1 MRRASP
7 EQAGYTEGAPLP
19 AVGCAARSRC
29 GAAEELWRL
38 GEADQGGPAGPEH
51 EAVATRLLSL
61 GSAGVGGFIDGG
73 IAAPAEVEP
82 GDASVDGERGDASA
96 DDEPGDAPRPRSARV
111 WLVRRLAGASLSDR
125 MRARRGPFPF
135 EEALRLTVQL
145 ARALAAC
152 ERASLFPGPLSPD
165 AVLVDDAGGVT
176 LPASAL
182 VAALVGAQAGRGA
195 ASAPRAEG
203 ARASSAV
210 PPLWTPPAQADGAL
224 WDSAAN
230 RYALGLVL
238 YRLLA
243 GEHPFAGAGLRHAL
257 GEAAHREPPPFI
269 EGVAASLPAGLQ
281 GYALRLLHPD
291 PARRPLRAEAIAETL
306 SGFLDEPPAVRPAHV
321 APASRRA
328 DASKKASAATA
339 ARTSAAT
346 AEATTAG
353 APATARTS
361 AATAEATTA
370 AATRGREPG
379 DRAQAGRPPHQRG
392 RRDERAGAAAR
403 LRQLAPLG
411 AGALVASAALA
422 GLALPRAAPER
433 ATPRAVAVAPVA
445 PLAGLQ
451 TAAEDCAACHGRQAS
466 EWRRSVM
473 AHAVKSPLF
482 NALESLI
489 EEQVGRTAD
498 CPNGAGILRKA
509 DPARACRDG
518 RSGVAVTGSGG
529 EHWCV
534 NCHSPAE
541 NLDAAMPAWDGR
553 PGGDPRTRLP
563 VRDLLTRRGME
574 GISCAFCHQVHG
586 PVGPRGRAGYQGN
599 PTWTSFTTGAVF
611 AARPEDARGLFGIAN
626 SGYDLRPEELLLAA
640 GQRGDGRAVASADRP
655 ASADDP
661 VVHGRPSAAAKAY
674 LRSSEFC
681 GACHDVRLFGTD
693 SLAAARGEHFK
704 RLRNAYTEW
713 SDWARSEERA
723 GRRAASCQD
732 CHMSTYPGVCE
743 AAPATGAAQASAGDP
758 ECPPGTRFA
767 PRPPGTR
774 PRGRVAD
781 HSTAPADVVTH
792 YFSGVDVPL
801 SGEFPEALVDEPSLD
816 VHGIPAG
823 ARRRRDLL
831 LRHTFRFELGAAR
844 RAGGDRIEIPIEI
857 ENTGAGHKVPAGFSQ
872 ERELWVHL
880 VVRDGDGRV
889 IYEVGRVDRAEED
902 LKDKVFARV
911 NTNPDANHPFRA
923 AGASGGLFGADV
935 RDGPDVPLW
944 NPPPRLGGTSFRGRG
959 LINFQNG
966 FLRCVRCIGVVDA
979 AGVCQPGPGQGLH
992 HADRFADGDYD
1003 TDTGACGS
1011 NLTGPNAFLET
1022 YFPVGALDASRGV
1035 VRGPDAIIDTR
1046 SVPPGVP
1053 IRYTYELAAGNRRGP
1068 LRAEAR
1074 LLFRAFPPFLIR
1086 AFAAYE
1092 REQARRGLRPSGPLV
1107 TESMLERLEIVEIAR
1122 AEAGIR

>member
-19 AVGCAARSRC
+19 AIGRAARWRC

-38 GEADQGGPAGPEH
+38 GGADQGGPAGPER
-51 EAVATRLLSL
+51 EAVAARLLSL
-61 GSAGVGGFIDGG
+61 GGAGIGGFIDGG
-73 IAAPAEVEP
+73 VDAAAEGEGAAAARP
-82 GDASVDGERGDASA
+82 DG
-96 DDEPGDAPRPRSARV
+96 APV

-135 EEALRLTVQL
+135 EEALRL
-145 ARALAAC
+145 AIAIGRALAAC

-165 AVLVDDAGGVT
+165 AILVDDAGQVT
-176 LPASAL
+176 LPADAL
-182 VAALVGAQAGRGA
+182 VAALVGGQAGRGA
-195 ASAPRAEG
+195 APEPRPEG
-203 ARASSAV
+203 ARVSSAI

-257 GEAAHREPPPFI
+257 GEAAHREPPPFV

-291 PARRPLRAEAIAETL
+291 PARRPSRAEAIVDTL
-306 SGFLDEPPAVRPAHV
+306 GGFLEEPPPARATHG
-321 APASRRA
+321 ARASRRA
-328 DASKKASAATA
+328 ATSTEDGSAAAPAEARTA
-339 ARTSAAT
+339 AP
-346 AEATTAG
+346 AEAS
-353 APATARTS
+353 R
-361 AATAEATTA
+361 TA
-370 AATRGREPG
+370 AAPRGREPG
-379 DRAQAGRPPHQRG
+379 VEARARRPSRG
-392 RRDERAGAAAR
+392 RHERGGAAAR
-403 LRQLAPLG
+403 LWPLAPVG
-411 AGALVASAALA
+411 AGALVAAAALA
-422 GLALPRAAPER
+422 LTRGAPER
-433 ATPRAVAVAPVA
+433 AAPRTVAVAPVA
-445 PLAGLQ
+445 PLAQ
-451 TAAEDCAACHGRQAS
+451 QETAAEDCAACHGRQAA

-473 AHAVKSPLF
+473 AHSVKSPLF

-489 EEQVGRTAD
+489 EEQVGRDAD
-498 CPNGAGILRKA
+498 CPHGAGILRKV
-509 DPARACRDG
+509 DPARACRDRG
-518 RSGVAVTGSGG
+518 SGVAVTGSGG

-553 PGGDPRTRLP
+553 PGGDPRARLP
-563 VRDLLTRRGME
+563 VRDLLTRRGLE
-574 GISCAFCHQVHG
+574 GISCGFCHQVHG
-586 PVGPRGRAGYQGN
+586 PVGPRGRLGYQGN
-599 PTWTSFTTGAVF
+599 PTWTSFVTGAVF
-611 AARPEDARGLFGIAN
+611 PARPEDARGLLGIAN
-626 SGYDLRPEELLLAA
+626 SGYDLRPEELLLTA
-640 GQRGDGRAVASADRP
+640 GQRPDGRAGRPSAG
-655 ASADDP
+655 SAGGDDP
-661 VVHGRPSAAAKAY
+661 IVHGRPSASAKAY

-723 GRRAASCQD
+723 GRRAATCQD

-743 AAPATGAAQASAGDP
+743 AAPASGAAQPPAGDP
-758 ECPPGTRFA
+758 ECPPGTRFS
-767 PRPPGTR
+767 PRPPGSR

-781 HSTAPADVVTH
+781 HSTAPADVATH

-801 SGEFPEALVDEPSLD
+801 SDEFPEALVDEPSLD
-816 VHGIPAG
+816 VHGIPAS

-831 LRHTFRFELGAAR
+831 LRHTFRFDLGAPR
-844 RAGGDRIEIPIEI
+844 RAGAAGERVEIPMEI
-857 ENTGAGHKVPAGFSQ
+857 ENIGAGHKVPAGFSQ
-872 ERELWVHL
+872 EREIWVHL
-880 VVRDGDGRV
+880 VVRGGDGRV
-889 IYEVGRVDRAEED
+889 LYEVGRVDRADED
-902 LKDKVFARV
+902 LRDKVFARV
-911 NTNPDANHPFRA
+911 TTDPDANNPFRG
-923 AGASGGLFGADV
+923 AGAQGGLFGADV
-935 RDGPDVPLW
+935 RDGSDAPLW

-966 FLRCVRCIGVVDA
+966 FLRCVRCIGVVTADGA
-979 AGVCQPGPGQGLH
+979 CEPGPGQGLH

-1003 TDTGACGS
+1003 IDTGACGS
-1011 NLTGPNAFLET
+1011 NLTGHNAFLET
-1022 YFPVGALDASRGV
+1022 YFPVGALDASRGAV
-1035 VRGPDAIIDTR
+1035 KGPDAIIDTR

-1053 IRYTYELAAGNRRGP
+1053 IRYTYELPVGNRRGP

-1092 REQARRGLRPSGPLV
+1092 REQARRGLRPTGPLV
-1107 TESMLERLEIVEIAR
+1107 TESMLARLEVVELAR
-1122 AEAGIR
+1122 AEVEIP

>member
-1 MRRASP
+1 MRRAPP

-19 AVGCAARSRC
+19 AVGCAARWRC
-29 GAAEELWRL
+29 GAGSGEELWRL
-38 GEADQGGPAGPEH
+38 GAADQDAPAGPEH
-51 EAVATRLLSL
+51 QEAVAARLLSL

-73 IAAPAEVEP
+73 VAPPAE
-82 GDASVDGERGDASA
+82 GERAAAASP
-96 DDEPGDAPRPRSARV
+96 DGARV
-111 WLVRRLAGASLSDR
+111 WLARRLAGAPLSDW
-125 MRARRGPFPF
+125 MRARRGPVPF
-135 EEALRLTVQL
+135 QEALGLAIQV

-165 AVLVDDAGGVT
+165 AVLVDDAGRVT

-182 VAALVGAQAGRGA
+182 VAALVGGSASRGA
-195 ASAPRAEG
+195 ATAPRAEG
-203 ARASSAV
+203 ARVSSEI
-210 PPLWTPPAQADGAL
+210 PPLWTPPAQADGAI

-257 GEAAHREPPPFI
+257 GEAARAEPPPFI
-269 EGVAASLPAGLQ
+269 EGVATALPAGLQ

-291 PARRPLRAEAIAETL
+291 PSERPPRAEEIADAL
-306 SGFLDEPPAVRPAHV
+306 SGFLDERRPAL
-321 APASRRA
+321 PAH
-328 DASKKASAATA
+328 A
-339 ARTSAAT
+339 ARTSRRAGAAT
-346 AEATTAG
+346 S
-353 APATARTS
+353 ARTGP
-361 AATAEATTA
+361 APRDRA
-370 AATRGREPG
+370 RPG
-379 DRAQAGRPPHQRG
+379 DASGAGGASDDRPPRG
-392 RRDERAGAAAR
+392 PAGAAAR
-403 LRQLAPLG
+403 LWRIAPLG
-411 AGALVASAALA
+411 AGALIASAALA
-422 GLALPRAAPER
+422 LSRGEPGPAA
-433 ATPRAVAVAPVA
+433 PRAVAVAPVV
-445 PLAGLQ
+445 PLAQ
-451 TAAEDCAACHGRQAS
+451 ARTAAEDCAACHGRQAA

-473 AHAVKSPLF
+473 AHSVKSPLF

-553 PGGDPRTRLP
+553 AGGDPRARLP
-563 VRDLLTRRGME
+563 VRDLLTRRGLE
-574 GISCAFCHQVHG
+574 GISCSFCHQVHG

-599 PTWTSFTTGAVF
+599 PTWTSFVTGAVF
-611 AARPEDARGLFGIAN
+611 AARPEDGRGLFGIAN
-626 SGYDLRPEELLLAA
+626 SGYDLRPEELLLPSGQGAA
-640 GQRGDGRAVASADRP
+640 ARAGLQPAGSAG
-655 ASADDP
+655 AVEP
-661 VVHGRPSAAAKAY
+661 VVHGRPSASARAY

-681 GACHDVRLFGTD
+681 GACHDVRLFGSD

-723 GRRAASCQD
+723 GRPAATCQD

-743 AAPATGAAQASAGDP
+743 AAPAAGAAQASPGDP
-758 ECPPGTRFA
+758 GCPPGTRFA
-767 PRPPGTR
+767 PRRPGAR
-774 PRGRVAD
+774 PRGRIAD
-781 HSTAPADVVTH
+781 HSAALADVATH

-801 SGEFPEALVDEPSLD
+801 SDEFPDALIDEPSLD

-844 RAGGDRIEIPIEI
+844 RAGAAGDRVEIPVEI

-872 ERELWVHL
+872 EREFWVHL
-880 VVRDGDGRV
+880 VVRDGEGRV
-889 IYEVGRVDRAEED
+889 IYEVGRIDRADED
-902 LKDKVFARV
+902 LRDKVFARV
-911 NTNPDANHPFRA
+911 TTDPDANNPFA
-923 AGASGGLFGADV
+923 PAGAQGGLFGADV
-935 RDGPDVPLW
+935 RDGPDVPVW
-944 NPPPRLGGTSFRGRG
+944 TPPPRLGGTSFRGRG

-966 FLRCVRCIGVVDA
+966 FLRCVRCIGVVA
-979 AGVCQPGPGQGLH
+979 ADGTCQAGPGQGLH
-992 HADRFADGDYD
+992 HADRFTDGDYD
-1003 TDTGACGS
+1003 LDTGACGS
-1011 NLTGPNAFLET
+1011 NLSGQNAFLET

-1035 VRGPDAIIDTR
+1035 VKGPDAIIDTR

-1053 IRYTYELAAGNRRGP
+1053 IRYTYDLRTGQRRGP

-1092 REQARRGLRPSGPLV
+1092 REQARRGLRPTGPLV
-1107 TESMLERLEIVEIAR
+1107 TDAMLERLEIVELAR
-1122 AEAGIR
+1122 AEVEIP

>member
-7 EQAGYTEGAPLP
+7 EQAGYAEGAPLP
-19 AVGCAARSRC
+19 AVGCATRSRC

-38 GEADQGGPAGPEH
+38 GEADRGGPAGPER
-51 EAVATRLLSL
+51 EAVAARLLEL
-61 GSAGVGGFIDGG
+61 GSAGIGGFIDGG
-73 IAAPAEVEP
+73 IAAPAE
-82 GDASVDGERGDASA
+82 GAAAAASPVG
-96 DDEPGDAPRPRSARV
+96 ARV
-111 WLVRRLAGASLSDR
+111 WLVRRLAGTPLADR

-135 EEALRLTVQL
+135 QEALRLAL
-145 ARALAAC
+145 PIARALAAC

-165 AVLVDDAGGVT
+165 ALLVDDAGQVT

-182 VAALVGAQAGRGA
+182 VAALVGASVSGGG
-195 ASAPRAEG
+195 SAPRAEG
-203 ARASSAV
+203 ARVSSEI
-210 PPLWTPPAQADGAL
+210 PPLWTPPAQADGAV

-257 GEAAHREPPPFI
+257 GEAARREPPPFV
-269 EGVAASLPAGLQ
+269 ESVATSLPAGLQ
-281 GYALRLLHPD
+281 GHVLRLLHPD
-291 PARRPLRAEAIAETL
+291 PAQRPPRAEAIADAL
-306 SGFLDEPPAVRPAHV
+306 SGFLEGDPPERPAQV
-321 APASRRA
+321 ARTSRRA
-328 DASKKASAATA
+328 GAAAQASAGA
-339 ARTSAAT
+339 APR
-346 AEATTAG
+346 
-353 APATARTS
+353 APRS
-361 AATAEATTA
+361 EPH
-370 AATRGREPG
+370 TR
-379 DRAQAGRPPHQRG
+379 RPPPG
-392 RRDERAGAAAR
+392 PAGAAAR
-403 LRQLAPLG
+403 LWRLAPLG

-422 GLALPRAAPER
+422 LSRAVPGPAAPQ
-433 ATPRAVAVAPVA
+433 AVSVAPVV
-445 PLAGLQ
+445 PLAQAQ
-451 TAAEDCAACHGRQAS
+451 TAAEDCAACHGRQAA

-489 EEQVGRTAD
+489 EEQVGRDAD

-509 DPARACRDG
+509 DPARACRDR
-518 RSGVAVTGSGG
+518 RSGVVVTGSGG

-541 NLDAAMPAWDGR
+541 NLDAAMPTWDGR
-553 PGGDPRTRLP
+553 AGGDPRTRLP

-574 GISCAFCHQVHG
+574 GISCGFCHQVHG
-586 PVGPRGRAGYQGN
+586 PVGPRGRPGYQGN
-599 PTWTSFTTGAVF
+599 ATWTSFVTGAVF
-611 AARPEDARGLFGIAN
+611 AARPEDTRGLFGIAN
-626 SGYDLRPEELLLAA
+626 SGYDLRPEELLLP
-640 GQRGDGRAVASADRP
+640 GGPGADRRAGTSP
-655 ASADDP
+655 ARPAGADDP
-661 VVHGRPSAAAKAY
+661 VMHGRPSASARAY

-681 GACHDVRLFGTD
+681 GACHDVRLFGSD

-713 SDWARSEERA
+713 AEWARSEERA
-723 GRRAASCQD
+723 GRTAASCQD

-743 AAPATGAAQASAGDP
+743 ALPAGAAPAAAPDP
-758 ECPPGTRFA
+758 GCPPGTRFA
-767 PRPPGTR
+767 PRPPGAR
-774 PRGRVAD
+774 PRGRIAD

-801 SGEFPEALVDEPSLD
+801 SDEFPEALIDEPSLD
-816 VHGIPAG
+816 VHGIPAS

-831 LRHTFRFELGAAR
+831 LRRTFRFELGAAR
-844 RAGGDRIEIPIEI
+844 RAGAAGGRLEIPIEI

-872 ERELWVHL
+872 EREIWVHL
-880 VVRDGDGRV
+880 VVRDRNRRV

-902 LKDKVFARV
+902 LRDKVFTRV
-911 NTNPDANHPFRA
+911 TTHPDANNPFGP
-923 AGASGGLFGADV
+923 AGAQGGLFGADV

-944 NPPPRLGGTSFRGRG
+944 DPPPRLGGTSFRGRG

-966 FLRCVRCIGVVDA
+966 FLRCVRCIGVVA
-979 AGVCQPGPGQGLH
+979 ADGSCRPGPGQGLH
-992 HADRFADGDYD
+992 HADRYADGDYD
-1003 TDTGACGS
+1003 PDTGACGS
-1011 NLTGPNAFLET
+1011 NLTGPNAFLEI

-1053 IRYTYELAAGNRRGP
+1053 IRYTYELPAGALRGP

-1086 AFAAYE
+1086 AFAGYE

-1107 TESMLERLEIVEIAR
+1107 AESMLARLEIVELAR
-1122 AEAGIR
+1122 AEIEIP

>member
-19 AVGCAARSRC
+19 AIGCAARWCC

-38 GEADQGGPAGPEH
+38 GAADQGGPAGPER

-61 GSAGVGGFIDGG
+61 GSAGIGGFIDGG
-73 IAAPAEVEP
+73 VAAPAEGEGAAAARP
-82 GDASVDGERGDASA
+82 DG
-96 DDEPGDAPRPRSARV
+96 ARV
-111 WLVRRLAGASLSDR
+111 WLVRRLAGAPLSDR
-125 MRARRGPFPF
+125 MRARRGPVPF
-135 EEALRLTVQL
+135 EEALRLAIAI

-152 ERASLFPGPLSPD
+152 ERASLFPGPLTPD
-165 AVLVDDAGGVT
+165 AILVDDAGQVT
-176 LPASAL
+176 LPAGAL
-182 VAALVGAQAGRGA
+182 VAALVGGQAGRGA
-195 ASAPRAEG
+195 ASEPRAEG
-203 ARASSAV
+203 ARASSAI

-257 GEAAHREPPPFI
+257 GEAAHREPPPFV

-281 GYALRLLHPD
+281 GHVLRLLHPD
-291 PARRPLRAEAIAETL
+291 PARRPSRADAIADAL
-306 SGFLDEPPAVRPAHV
+306 GGFLDEHPPA
-321 APASRRA
+321 RA
-328 DASKKASAATA
+328 THA
-339 ARTSAAT
+339 ARTSGRAAAST
-346 AEATTAG
+346 EDGSAAARAEARTA
-353 APATARTS
+353 ARAEART
-361 AATAEATTA
+361 AAPEEARTAAQEEARTA
-370 AATRGREPG
+370 AAPRGREPG
-379 DRAQAGRPPHQRG
+379 VEARARRPPRG
-392 RRDERAGAAAR
+392 RHERGGAAAR
-403 LRQLAPLG
+403 LWQIAPIG
-411 AGALVASAALA
+411 AGALVAAAALA
-422 GLALPRAAPER
+422 LARGAPER
-433 ATPRAVAVAPVA
+433 AAPRAASVAPVA
-445 PLAGLQ
+445 PLAQ
-451 TAAEDCAACHGRQAS
+451 QETAAEDCAACHGRQAA

-473 AHAVKSPLF
+473 AHSVKSPLF

-489 EEQVGRTAD
+489 EEQVGRDAD
-498 CPNGAGILRKA
+498 CPHGAGILRKA
-509 DPARACRDG
+509 DPARACRDRG
-518 RSGVAVTGSGG
+518 SGVTVTGSGG

-553 PGGDPRTRLP
+553 PGGDPRARLP
-563 VRDLLTRRGME
+563 VRDLLTRRGLE
-574 GISCAFCHQVHG
+574 GISCGFCHQVHG
-586 PVGPRGRAGYQGN
+586 PVGARGRPGYQGN
-599 PTWTSFTTGAVF
+599 PTWTSFVTGAVF
-611 AARPEDARGLFGIAN
+611 PARPEDARGLLGIAN
-626 SGYDLRPEELLLAA
+626 SGYDLRPEELLLTA
-640 GQRGDGRAVASADRP
+640 GQRADGRAGRSSAGP
-655 ASADDP
+655 VSGDDP
-661 VVHGRPSAAAKAY
+661 VVHGRPSASAKAY

-723 GRRAASCQD
+723 GRRAATCQD

-743 AAPATGAAQASAGDP
+743 AAPASGAAQPGAGDP
-758 ECPPGTRFA
+758 ECPPGTRFS
-767 PRPPGTR
+767 PRPPGSR

-801 SGEFPEALVDEPSLD
+801 SDEFPEALVDEPSLD
-816 VHGIPAG
+816 VHGIPAS

-831 LRHTFRFELGAAR
+831 LRHTFRFDLGAPR
-844 RAGGDRIEIPIEI
+844 RAGAAGERVEIPMEI
-857 ENTGAGHKVPAGFSQ
+857 ENIGAGHKVPAGFSQ
-872 ERELWVHL
+872 EREIWVHL
-880 VVRDGDGRV
+880 VVRDGDGRAL
-889 IYEVGRVDRAEED
+889 YEVGRVDRAEED
-902 LKDKVFARV
+902 LRDKVFARV
-911 NTNPDANHPFRA
+911 TTDPDANHPFRG
-923 AGASGGLFGADV
+923 AGAQGGLFGADV

-966 FLRCVRCIGVVDA
+966 FLRCVRCIGVVTADGA
-979 AGVCQPGPGQGLH
+979 CEPGPGQGLH
-992 HADRFADGDYD
+992 HADRFEDGDYD
-1003 TDTGACGS
+1003 VDTGACGS
-1011 NLTGPNAFLET
+1011 NLTGHNAFLET

-1035 VRGPDAIIDTR
+1035 VKGPDAIIDTR

-1053 IRYTYELAAGNRRGP
+1053 IRYTYDLPAGNRRGP

-1092 REQARRGLRPSGPLV
+1092 REQARRGLRPTGPLV
-1107 TESMLERLEIVEIAR
+1107 TESMLARLEIVELAR
-1122 AEAGIR
+1122 AEVEIP

>member
-19 AVGCAARSRC
+19 AMGCAARSRC

-51 EAVATRLLSL
+51 EAVAARLLSL

-73 IAAPAEVEP
+73 IAAPAEGEC
-82 GDASVDGERGDASA
+82 GDAS
-96 DDEPGDAPRPRSARV
+96 RPRSAHV

-135 EEALRLTVQL
+135 EEALRLAVPI

-152 ERASLFPGPLSPD
+152 EQARLFPGPLSTD

-182 VAALVGAQAGRGA
+182 VAALVRAQAGRGA
-195 ASAPRAEG
+195 ASEPRAEG

-257 GEAAHREPPPFI
+257 GEATHREPPPFI
-269 EGVAASLPAGLQ
+269 EAVATSLPAGLQ

-291 PARRPLRAEAIAETL
+291 PARRPPHAEAIADAL
-306 SGFLDEPPAVRPAHV
+306 SGFLDEPPAARPAQV
-321 APASRRA
+321 APVSRRA
-328 DASKKASAATA
+328 DASSE
-339 ARTSAAT
+339 ARTSAAPADART
-346 AEATTAG
+346 AD
-353 APATARTS
+353 APARARAS
-361 AATAEATTA
+361 AAPADARTA

-379 DRAQAGRPPHQRG
+379 DDARAGRPA
-392 RRDERAGAAAR
+392 RRSDERAGAPAR

-411 AGALVASAALA
+411 AGALVALAA
-422 GLALPRAAPER
+422 LALPRAAPER
-433 ATPRAVAVAPVA
+433 AAPRPVAVAPVA
-445 PLAGLQ
+445 PLAEPQ

-473 AHAVKSPLF
+473 AHSVKSPLF

-489 EEQVGRTAD
+489 EEQVGRNAD
-498 CPNGAGILRKA
+498 CPHGAGILRKA

-541 NLDAAMPAWDGR
+541 NLDASMPAWDGR
-553 PGGDPRTRLP
+553 PGGDPRARLP

-586 PVGPRGRAGYQGN
+586 PVGPRGRPGYQGN
-599 PTWTSFTTGAVF
+599 PTWTSFTTGALF

-640 GQRGDGRAVASADRP
+640 GQGAAERADRRVVASPDRP

-661 VVHGRPSAAAKAY
+661 VVHGRPSASAKAY

-713 SDWARSEERA
+713 SDWARTEERA
-723 GRRAASCQD
+723 GRRAATCQD

-743 AAPATGAAQASAGDP
+743 AAPATGAVQVSAGDP

-801 SGEFPEALVDEPSLD
+801 SGEFPEALIDEPSLD

-844 RAGGDRIEIPIEI
+844 RAGGGRVEIPIEI
-857 ENTGAGHKVPAGFSQ
+857 ENIGAGHKVPAGFSQ
-872 ERELWVHL
+872 EREFWVHL

-902 LKDKVFARV
+902 LKDKVFVRV

-979 AGVCQPGPGQGLH
+979 EGTCQPGPGQGLH

-1003 TDTGACGS
+1003 ADTGACGS
-1011 NLTGPNAFLET
+1011 NLTGQNAFLET

-1053 IRYTYELAAGNRRGP
+1053 IRYTYELAAGDRRGP

-1107 TESMLERLEIVEIAR
+1107 TESMLERLEIVELAR
-1122 AEAGIR
+1122 AEAEIR

>member
-29 GAAEELWRL
+29 GAGEELWRL
-38 GEADQGGPAGPEH
+38 GAADQGGPAAPEH
-51 EAVATRLLSL
+51 EAVAARLLSL
-61 GSAGVGGFIDGG
+61 GGAGIGGFIDGG
-73 IAAPAEVEP
+73 VAAPAEGAAARP
-82 GDASVDGERGDASA
+82 GD
-96 DDEPGDAPRPRSARV
+96 ARV

-135 EEALRLTVQL
+135 QEALRLAVAI

-165 AVLVDDAGGVT
+165 AILVDDAGQVT

-195 ASAPRAEG
+195 ASEPRPEG
-203 ARASSAV
+203 ARVASAI

-257 GEAAHREPPPFI
+257 GEAARSEPPPFV
-269 EGVAASLPAGLQ
+269 ERVAASLPAGLQ
-281 GYALRLLHPD
+281 GYVLRLLHPD
-291 PARRPLRAEAIAETL
+291 AARRPSRAEAIADAL
-306 SGFLDEPPAVRPAHV
+306 GGFLDEDPSTRPALAAAARRAA
-321 APASRRA
+321 APAEA
-328 DASKKASAATA
+328 EAAA
-339 ARTSAAT
+339 APAEARTSAASR
-346 AEATTAG
+346 
-353 APATARTS
+353 PR
-361 AATAEATTA
+361 
-370 AATRGREPG
+370 
-379 DRAQAGRPPHQRG
+379 RPPRG
-392 RRDERAGAAAR
+392 RDERAGAPAR

-411 AGALVASAALA
+411 AGALVAAAALA
-422 GLALPRAAPER
+422 LARGAPER
-433 ATPRAVAVAPVA
+433 AAPRAAAVAPVA
-445 PLAGLQ
+445 PLTQQQ
-451 TAAEDCAACHGRQAS
+451 TAAEDCAACHGRQAA

-473 AHAVKSPLF
+473 AHSVRSPLF

-489 EEQVGRTAD
+489 EEQVGRDAD

-509 DPARACRDG
+509 DPARACRDR
-518 RSGVAVTGSGG
+518 RSGVTVTGSGG

-541 NLDAAMPAWDGR
+541 NLDAVMPAWDGR
-553 PGGDPRTRLP
+553 PGGDPRARLP
-563 VRDLLTRRGME
+563 VRDLLTRRGLE
-574 GISCAFCHQVHG
+574 GISCGFCHQVHG
-586 PVGPRGRAGYQGN
+586 PVGPRGRPGYQGN
-599 PTWTSFTTGAVF
+599 PTWTSFQTGAVF
-611 AARPEDARGLFGIAN
+611 PARPEDARGLLGIAN
-626 SGYDLRPEELLLAA
+626 SGYDLRPEELLLTA
-640 GQRGDGRAVASADRP
+640 GQRAGRPP
-655 ASADDP
+655 ASPAGAVDP
-661 VVHGRPSAAAKAY
+661 VVHGRPSASAKAY

-713 SDWARSEERA
+713 SDWAKSEERA
-723 GRRAASCQD
+723 GRRAATCQD
-732 CHMSTYPGVCE
+732 CHMSAYPGVCE
-743 AAPATGAAQASAGDP
+743 ADPAGAAQARAGDP
-758 ECPPGTRFA
+758 GCPPGTRFS
-767 PRPPGTR
+767 PRPPGAR
-774 PRGRVAD
+774 PRGRVAH
-781 HSTAPADVVTH
+781 HSAAPTDVVTH

-801 SGEFPEALVDEPSLD
+801 SDEFPEALVDEPSLD
-816 VHGIPAG
+816 AHGIPAS

-831 LRHTFRFELGAAR
+831 LRSTFRFAVGAPR
-844 RAGGDRIEIPIEI
+844 RAGTAGERVEIPMEI
-857 ENTGAGHKVPAGFSQ
+857 ENIGAGHKVPAGFSQ
-872 ERELWVHL
+872 EREIWVHL
-880 VVRDGDGRV
+880 AVRDGDGRLL
-889 IYEVGRVDRAEED
+889 YEVGRVDSADED
-902 LKDKVFARV
+902 LRDKVFARV
-911 NTNPDANHPFRA
+911 TTDPDANNPFRA
-923 AGASGGLFGADV
+923 AGAPGGLFGADV

-966 FLRCVRCIGVVDA
+966 FLRCVRCIGVVTADGA
-979 AGVCQPGPGQGLH
+979 CEPGPGQGLH
-992 HADRFADGDYD
+992 HADRYADGDYD
-1003 TDTGACGS
+1003 ADTGACRS
-1011 NLTGPNAFLET
+1011 NLTGQNAFLEI

-1035 VRGPDAIIDTR
+1035 VKGPDAIIDTR

-1053 IRYTYELAAGNRRGP
+1053 IRYTYDLPAGNRRGP

-1092 REQARRGLRPSGPLV
+1092 REQARRGLRPTGPLV
-1107 TESMLERLEIVEIAR
+1107 TESMLARLEVVELAR
-1122 AEAGIR
+1122 AEVEIP